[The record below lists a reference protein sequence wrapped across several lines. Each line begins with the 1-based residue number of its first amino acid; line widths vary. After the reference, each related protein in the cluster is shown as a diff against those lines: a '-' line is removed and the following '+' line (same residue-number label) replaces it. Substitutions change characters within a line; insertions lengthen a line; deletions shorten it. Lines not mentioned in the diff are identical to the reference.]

1 MNNTDKAEE
10 SCGIERMPKAYGVK
24 QLSSM
29 NFEYPIPYEKLKI
42 CHPTQKVRL
51 LEKRDIVISSL
62 NSDGKIR
69 VYLVNKELKEDIT
82 VGGSCYIVKSQKVC
96 PEYLYLYLQSET
108 ADKYI
113 FYNSPFIQVT
123 PSTINKILVLI
134 PSDSMQELAR
144 LTFQAGHN
152 TSQPIQIDRMNEFLR
167 EDKSI
172 NSEEHP
178 FQSLMIEEFLGNIK
192 MEKGLDTEATK

>member
-1 MNNTDKAEE
+1 M
-10 SCGIERMPKAYGVK
+10 
-24 QLSSM
+24 
-29 NFEYPIPYEKLKI
+29 
-42 CHPTQKVRL
+42 VR
-51 LEKRDIVISSL
+51 
-62 NSDGKIR
+62 
-69 VYLVNKELKEDIT
+69 
-82 VGGSCYIVKSQKVC
+82 GSCYIVKSQKVC
-96 PEYLYLYLQSET
+96 PEYLYLQSET

-123 PSTINKILVLI
+123 PSTINEILVSI
-134 PSDSMQELAR
+134 PSDMMQELAR

-172 NSEEHP
+172 NSEEHL

-192 MEKGLDTEATK
+192 MEKRT

>member
-1 MNNTDKAEE
+1 
-10 SCGIERMPKAYGVK
+10 
-24 QLSSM
+24 M

-62 NSDGKIR
+62 HSDGKIR
-69 VYLVNKELKEDIT
+69 VYLVNKQPKKDIT

-123 PSTINKILVLI
+123 PSTINEILVSI
-134 PSDSMQELAR
+134 PSDRMQELAR

-192 MEKGLDTEATK
+192 MEKKDLIQKLLSDDAKELISCLEVGAYKACI